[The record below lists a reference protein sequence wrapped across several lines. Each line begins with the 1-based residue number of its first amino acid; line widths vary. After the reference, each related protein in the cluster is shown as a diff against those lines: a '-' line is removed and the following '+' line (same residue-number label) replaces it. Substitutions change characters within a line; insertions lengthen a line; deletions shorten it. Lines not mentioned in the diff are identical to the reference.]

1 MKILLAVL
9 LGGFFGYALYVVE
22 ATNPKKL
29 LAMLRLE
36 DLHLAKV
43 ILFAIGFSNV
53 LLSIAHGIGIFDIT
67 HLSVK
72 PLNLGVIIGGII
84 FGVGFGYVGT
94 CPGTCVGAIGTE
106 NFKKALSATI
116 GGLAGAFVFTLSY
129 GYLKNIN
136 LISGFDL
143 GKLTLFNISPE
154 YPSVFNFGY
163 GGLFI
168 TGVLFMAGAYF
179 LPKSILKK

>member
-1 MKILLAVL
+1 MKLLLAIL
-9 LGGFFGYALYVVE
+9 LGGFFGYALYKVQ

-43 ILFAIGFSNV
+43 ILFAIGFASV
-53 LLSIAHGIGIFDIT
+53 LLSIAHAIGIFDIT

-72 PLNLGVIIGGII
+72 TLNLGVIIGGLI
-84 FGVGFGYVGT
+84 
-94 CPGTCVGAIGTE
+94 GA
-106 NFKKALSATI
+106 
-116 GGLAGAFVFTLSY
+116 LAFTLSY
-129 GYLKNIN
+129 GYLDNLG

-154 YPSVFNFGY
+154 YPSLFNIGY
-163 GGLFI
+163 MGLFI
-168 TGVLFMAGAYF
+168 TGLLFMLVAYM